1 VKRILVASSLIAIAA
16 IATGCNRPG
25 TGSTASN
32 NSGASVATAPS
43 TTPSPSGTST
53 TTTTTADTSSPNTAA
68 TAMAPGP
75 AGNAT
80 GAVSETLT
88 TGKVKAAIA
97 ADSGLKDSD
106 ISVTTNNGVVTLSGT
121 VKSQDQVGIA
131 TNLAQR
137 QEGVTKVDTQIVVR

>member
-1 VKRILVASSLIAIAA
+1 MKRILVASSLIALAA
-16 IATGCNRPG
+16 IATGCNR
-25 TGSTASN
+25 TSGSAYN
-32 NSGASVATAPS
+32 NSGTSAANPPS
-43 TTPSPSGTST
+43 TTSPSTSTST
-53 TTTTTADTSSPNTAA
+53 TTTTTAPDTASPNVASPT
-68 TAMAPGP
+68 MAPGP

-80 GAVSETLT
+80 GAVSETIT

-121 VKSQDQVGIA
+121 VKSQDQVAIA

-137 QEGVTKVDTQIVVR
+137 QEGVSKVDTQIVVR

>member
-1 VKRILVASSLIAIAA
+1 MKRILVASSLIAIAA
-16 IATGCNRPG
+16 VATGCNRSGG
-25 TGSTASN
+25 TAYN
-32 NSGASVATAPS
+32 NSGTSAATTPSAATSPS
-43 TTPSPSGTST
+43 TTT
-53 TTTTTADTSSPNTAA
+53 TTTTTADTSSPNVA
-68 TAMAPGP
+68 TTTMAPGP

-80 GAVSETLT
+80 GAMSETIT

-121 VKSQDQVGIA
+121 VKSQDQVAIA

-137 QEGVTKVDTQIVVR
+137 QEGVSKVETQIAVR